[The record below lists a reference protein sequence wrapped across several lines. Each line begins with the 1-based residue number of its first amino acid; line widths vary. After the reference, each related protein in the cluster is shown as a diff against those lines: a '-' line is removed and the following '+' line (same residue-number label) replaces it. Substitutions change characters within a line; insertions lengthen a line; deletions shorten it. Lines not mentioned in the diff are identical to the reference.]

1 MIWKYDLKVTFEN
14 FFNSNHIRKVPK
26 PGPHLWMG
34 LDSYKNFQSNKKKL
48 KYYLDN
54 PIEYRINKD
63 FYRYDNSLRNKF
75 NFEDLENQAVDLYL
89 GCSHT
94 FGVGHHWKHTWPF
107 LVSQHTNNTV
117 VNLGVPGSGIDI
129 SYINLKKYIDRFNVK
144 NVFHFQPIYPRYY
157 VYNGI
162 HNTVSVANMSSP
174 YFNDI
179 YKKESLVKN
188 ETIVFNHFRCVD
200 AITGICLSKN
210 VNYFHLYD
218 WFNEDDSIV
227 NYENYSTDIPA
238 RDLRHYPLSLVHKIS
253 EKFIEKVEELK

>member
-26 PGPHLWMG
+26 PGPHLWFG
-34 LDSYKNFQSNKKKL
+34 LDSYENFQSNKKKL

-54 PIEYRINKD
+54 PIEYSINKD
-63 FYRYDNSLRNKF
+63 FYRNKF

-218 WFNEDDSIV
+218 WFNEDNLTI
-227 NYENYSTDIPA
+227 NYQNYLTDIPA
-238 RDLRHYPLSLVHKIS
+238 RDLSHYPLSLVQMIS
-253 EKFIEKVEELK
+253 KKFIEKVDELK

>member
-26 PGPHLWMG
+26 PGPHLWIG
-34 LDSYKNFQSNKKKL
+34 LDSYENFQSNKKKL
-48 KYYLDN
+48 KYYIDN

-63 FYRYDNSLRNKF
+63 FYRNKF

-162 HNTVSVANMSSP
+162 HNTVSVTNKSTP
-174 YFNDI
+174 YFNDN

-218 WFNEDDSIV
+218 WFNEDTLTV
-227 NYENYSTDIPA
+227 NYENYLTDIPA
-238 RDLRHYPLSLVHKIS
+238 RDLSHYPLSLVQMIS
-253 EKFIEKVEELK
+253 KKFIEKVDELK